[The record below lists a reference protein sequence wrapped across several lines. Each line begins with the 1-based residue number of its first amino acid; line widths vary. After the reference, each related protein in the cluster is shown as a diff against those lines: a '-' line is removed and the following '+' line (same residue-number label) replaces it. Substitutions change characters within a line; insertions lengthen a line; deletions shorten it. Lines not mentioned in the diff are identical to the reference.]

1 MPPLALRSAIFS
13 LVLFIIFLCFTSS
26 VDGGEGEDGV
36 LNTYVVLVEQP
47 EPVVLASAE
56 DRRGWY
62 ESFLSKTMDT
72 AVSGGSRMVYSY
84 SDLIGGFAA
93 RLSAAELKAVQG
105 TEEFIAAI
113 PNRILQPQTTH
124 SPEFLGLNLAGGL
137 WSNAPSGDGVIIG
150 MVDTG
155 ADSEHP
161 SFSGERMPPP
171 PAKWRGK
178 CEVNAASCNNKLI
191 GYKVF
196 SSGTDADGDDAS
208 KKRVVDD
215 LGHGTHTASTAAGAP
230 VMNVN
235 VLGYGNGTAVGMAPQ
250 AHLALYKVCSA
261 SGCSIAD
268 IVKAVDTAVQDGVDI
283 LSISLGGRSLPFYD
297 DGLAV
302 VAYRATQRGVLVSCA
317 AGNYGPYPGSLTNEA
332 PWVMTVAASTMDRS
346 LRTTVTLGDGQAF
359 DGESLF
365 RPTVGP
371 AATLPLVYPARNGAS
386 YCTSSSL
393 SSVDIKGKVVVCD
406 RVGPIGRTAKALV
419 VQEGGGAGMIL
430 ANEPPDGYSTVADV
444 YSIPA
449 SNLAYSDA
457 SKVRAY
463 ADSSHNTT
471 VSFFVKGTLIG
482 TSPSPAVASFSSR
495 GPSHAS
501 PGILKPDITGPGV
514 NIIAAWPFKVG
525 TGAAASSSKFNF
537 NVMSGTSMST
547 PHLTG
552 IAALVRSAHPDWSP
566 AAVKSAIMTTA
577 DVVDRSGEDIKD
589 EKLRSASLFA
599 TGAGHV
605 NPSRATD
612 PGLVYDIQP
621 DDYIPYLCSLGYP
634 DRKMGAI
641 VGRRIRCSDWKH
653 GGAANLNYPSF
664 SVSLRSGNGTMTT
677 WRKATNVGEANS
689 VYSIKVEQPVGLA
702 VAVSPETLRFSEVN
716 EKLSFTVTFSS
727 TGGAAGRFAEGH
739 LMWVSAKRVVR
750 SPISVSFV

>member
-1 MPPLALRSAIFS
+1 MPPLSLRSAFFS
-13 LVLFIIFLCFTSS
+13 LVLFTVFLCFNSS
-26 VDGGEGEDGV
+26 
-36 LNTYVVLVEQP
+36 TYVVLVEPP
-47 EPVVLASAE
+47 EPIVLRAL
-56 DRRGWY
+56 RIGGWY
-62 ESFLSKTMDT
+62 ESFLSKATAA
-72 AVSGGSRMVYSY
+72 AVSGGSRMVHSY

-124 SPEFLGLNLAGGL
+124 SPGFLGLNLAGGL

-155 ADSEHP
+155 ADVGHP
-161 SFSGERMPPP
+161 SFSGEGMPPP
-171 PAKWRGK
+171 PDKWRESAK
-178 CEVNAASCNNKLI
+178 STRPVATTS
-191 GYKVF
+191 
-196 SSGTDADGDDAS
+196 SSGGG
-208 KKRVVDD
+208 R
-215 LGHGTHTASTAAGAP
+215 LGARDPHRQHGRGAP
-230 VMNVN
+230 VMDVN
-235 VLGYGNGTAVGMAPQ
+235 VLGYGNGTAVGMAPR

-268 IVKAVDTAVQDGVDI
+268 IVKAMDTAVEDGVDI
-283 LSISLGGRSLPFYD
+283 LSISLGGALCLSTTTVSQWRRTGRPRGGARHLRRRQLRALP
-297 DGLAV
+297 
-302 VAYRATQRGVLVSCA
+302 RISHQRG
-317 AGNYGPYPGSLTNEA
+317 
-332 PWVMTVAASTMDRS
+332 PWVTTVAASTMDRS
-346 LRTTVTLGDGQAF
+346 LRTTVRLGEGRSSTANPLPAHRRPRRRA
-359 DGESLF
+359 SL
-365 RPTVGP
+365 G
-371 AATLPLVYPARNGAS
+371 L
-386 YCTSSSL
+386 L
-393 SSVDIKGKVVVCD
+393 SGVDIKGKVVVCD

-419 VQEGGGAGMIL
+419 VQEGGGVGMIL
-430 ANEPPDGYSTVADV
+430 ANELPDDYSTVADV

-449 SNLAYSDA
+449 ANLAYYDA

-463 ADSSHNTT
+463 ADYSHNAT
-471 VSFFVKGTLIG
+471 VSFYVKGTLIG

-514 NIIAAWPFKVG
+514 NIIAAWPFKVS

-552 IAALVRSAHPDWSP
+552 IAALVRSAHPSWSP

-577 DVVDRSGEDIKD
+577 DAVDRSGEGIRD
-589 EKLRSASLFA
+589 EKLQLASLFA

-612 PGLVYDIQP
+612 PGLVYDIQA

-664 SVSLRSGNGTMTT
+664 SVSLHSGNRTMMT
-677 WRKATNVGEANS
+677 WRTATNVEEPAG
-689 VYSIKVEQPVGLA
+689 VA

-716 EKLSFTVTFSS
+716 EKVSFTVTFSS

-739 LMWVSAKRVVR
+739 LMWVSRNA
-750 SPISVSFV
+750 S